1 MSSLC
6 CKLYSMGS
14 TPGKSCGGSY
24 VVADVHQATK
34 VCRPTY
40 KKSVLYA
47 KLVINGLAK
56 FNPSSRRCD
65 THSVF

>member
-1 MSSLC
+1 
-6 CKLYSMGS
+6 MGS

-24 VVADVHQATK
+24 IVADEHQATIK
-34 VCRPTY
+34 YVGLLI
-40 KKSVLYA
+40 KSQYA
-47 KLVINGLAK
+47 KLVINELAK